1 VFSAYFAKLVYQLI
15 ESGINISKLM
25 ICLSG
30 QHEMVTDFSG
40 FRNFFTLNFITKPIY
55 NAHLMTS
62 KMGDLLVQSK
72 MDNEHVY
79 AVSTKDEQG
88 NYSTLLTYCSKHFE
102 EDLPEIL
109 EVVQELA
116 ADLNPP
122 LDPESAKDLP
132 FFDPVPVKKNEGLTT
147 AGQVQFVCCAGR
159 YAAPERPCTGAF
171 RVLRVLL
178 GYEYLWSRIRVEGG
192 AYGCMS
198 SFTREGN
205 AFLVSYRDPHLR
217 RTIEVFKKTSE
228 FLRTFDADERT
239 MTKYIIG
246 AISGLDQPMTPFV
259 YGRFSLTALLGGI
272 TDEMLQKERDQVL
285 DATPADIRALADYL
299 DAILSFDALCVVG
312 SDAKL
317 RENAELFKD
326 IRKLV

>member
-1 VFSAYFAKLVYQLI
+1 
-15 ESGINISKLM
+15 
-25 ICLSG
+25 
-30 QHEMVTDFSG
+30 
-40 FRNFFTLNFITKPIY
+40 
-55 NAHLMTS
+55 
-62 KMGDLLVQSK
+62 
-72 MDNEHVY
+72 
-79 AVSTKDEQG
+79 
-88 NYSTLLTYCSKHFE
+88 
-102 EDLPEIL
+102 
-109 EVVQELA
+109 
-116 ADLNPP
+116 
-122 LDPESAKDLP
+122 
-132 FFDPVPVKKNEGLTT
+132 
-147 AGQVQFVCCAGR
+147 
-159 YAAPERPCTGAF
+159 
-171 RVLRVLL
+171 
-178 GYEYLWSRIRVEGG
+178 
-192 AYGCMS
+192 MS